1 MTPRPFYWSVRREL
15 WENRSVV
22 LAPLV
27 AAGVVLFGF
36 TLSAA
41 HLPEHRREVLA
52 LDPARR
58 AAAVMEVYHLAA
70 AAVILTGM
78 IVMMFYCLGALYN
91 ERRDRGILFWKS
103 LPVSDLITV
112 LSKAAI
118 PMLVAPAVLFGVAMG
133 LQVVMAAMTSTIL
146 LANGVALDAAGTQ
159 VPLLGR
165 AVDLMYGVT
174 VLTLWYAPI
183 WAWLLLV
190 SAWARRAPFLW
201 ATLPVLALCLVEKL
215 AFDSTE
221 GLRLLAYRLGG
232 VASEAFSHGASDET
246 LHGMRHGVGLGDM
259 DPGRFVTGA
268 GLWTGLIAAAAFL
281 AAAVWLRRRREPI

>member
-15 WENRSVV
+15 WESRSIVI
-22 LAPLV
+22 APLA
-27 AAGVVLFGF
+27 AAGVALFGF
-36 TLSAA
+36 AVSATHLAENRRLVLS
-41 HLPEHRREVLA
+41 

-58 AAAVMEVYHLAA
+58 AAAVMEAYHLAA

-78 IVMMFYCLGALYN
+78 IVMIFYCLGALYN

-103 LPVSDLITV
+103 LPVSDLTTV

-118 PMLVAPAVLFGVAMG
+118 PMLVAPAILFGVAMG
-133 LQVVMAAMTSTIL
+133 LQVVMAALSTTIL
-146 LANGVALDAAGTQ
+146 LANGVDINAAGTQ

-165 AVDLMYGVT
+165 AADVLYGVT

-183 WAWLLLV
+183 WAWLLMV

-201 ATLPVLALCLVEKL
+201 ATLPVLAVCLVEKL

-221 GLRLLAYRLGG
+221 GLKLLAYRFGG
-232 VASEAFSHGASDET
+232 VASEAFSRHMTSVG
-246 LHGMRHGVGLGDM
+246 LHGVPRNGAFGDM
-259 DPGRFVTGA
+259 DPGRFVAGP
-268 GLWTGLIAAAAFL
+268 GLWSGLLVAAAFL